1 MKRTSSIYFYSDDD
15 GEFWYSLHID
25 ASEPPEDKLAMLSC
39 PIGRYASTFIV
50 LENSQNRPSVFRVEN
65 TNSAAF
71 QVVCKRVVQLGPRE
85 IRRVEVRYIPTTVG
99 VRETAQ
105 VSFRSPENGDWAYNL
120 ADTGKPPQPLS
131 PVIVSAAIDSA
142 NSALVIF
149 TNPFPYPSRFG
160 VSLTSDHDDVFHFL
174 SKRKTFVLGSFGEE
188 FQIPFSFAPRQLGQ
202 FKGFI
207 IIASLG
213 PAKGPLPELDQMPSV
228 RWLYPIIGNSIA
240 KFATEVKI
248 IRCRAQATVEDD
260 IAMTLVG
267 ETDVF
272 TVVEYSVSLNLPS
285 DFEFLRLAIEA
296 RAKDIQRADGTTS
309 LRVHVRFAPQ
319 RPLQVAATLKV
330 TNPLGQEW
338 VFPMDFVAERG
349 RRIETVV
356 IESLLN
362 KEGRAKVVVP
372 TSFRTV
378 THYQAHFAA
387 GSAVELRL
395 EPDEGTIAA
404 SFDEKTELPFD
415 VVFAPKMYGKILKGV
430 LVVDTTD
437 AQYLFDVIGKPP
449 DYFPPVITGT
459 GLIDN
464 RLPENVKRFH
474 EMQTK
479 RRRNVIREN
488 IENVKG
494 AKRAQP
500 QPPEHQGPFQ

>member
-1 MKRTSSIYFYSDDD
+1 
-15 GEFWYSLHID
+15 L
-25 ASEPPEDKLAMLSC
+25 
-39 PIGRYASTFIV
+39 
-50 LENSQNRPSVFRVEN
+50 
-65 TNSAAF
+65 
-71 QVVCKRVVQLGPRE
+71 
-85 IRRVEVRYIPTTVG
+85 
-99 VRETAQ
+99 
-105 VSFRSPENGDWAYNL
+105 RSPENGDWVYNL
-120 ADTGKPPQPLS
+120 SGTGKPPQPLS

-142 NSALVIF
+142 NSALVVF
-149 TNPFPYPSRFG
+149 ANPFPYPSRFS
-160 VSLTSDHDDVFHFL
+160 VSLTSDHDGVFHFL

-188 FQIPFSFAPRQLGQ
+188 FQIPFSFAPKQLGQ

-213 PAKGPLPELDQMPSV
+213 PAKGPLPELDHMPSV

-240 KFATEVKI
+240 KFATEVKV

-260 IAMTLVG
+260 IAVTLIG

-272 TVVEYSVSLNLPS
+272 AVAEYSLSLNLPT
-285 DFEFLRLAIEA
+285 DFEFLRNAIA
-296 RAKDIQRADGTTS
+296 ATAKDVERGDGTTS

-319 RPLQVAATLKV
+319 RPLQVATTLKV

-349 RRIETVV
+349 RPIETVV
-356 IESLLN
+356 IASLLN
-362 KEGRAKVVVP
+362 KEGRAKVIVP
-372 TSFRTV
+372 TSFRAD
-378 THYQAHFAA
+378 THYKAHFAA

-437 AQYLFDVIGKPP
+437 AQYLFDVIGKTP
-449 DYFPPVITGT
+449 DYVPPVITGT
-459 GLIDN
+459 GLVDH
-464 RLPENVKRFH
+464 RLPEDVRKFHQMQAKR
-474 EMQTK
+474 K
-479 RRRNVIREN
+479 RNVIREN

-494 AKRAQP
+494 ARRAQP
-500 QPPEHQGPFQ
+500 QQQDHQGPFQ